1 MKARSSRIISTFIF
15 ALFFFQSFTVYSIEI
30 PILGKAGVEIV
41 NGNVKICPGFSL
53 RKCTSIS
60 ITWSDIINFMS
71 SDNSSPPLVLVTM
84 FDESD
89 NPIPFQ
95 TIEMRLIQINLDSF
109 SQSIPPESI
118 SGDNM
123 LFK

>member
-53 RKCTSIS
+53 RKCASIS